1 MGRNPFNNELE
12 WAVLGKYLR
21 VYDGERTYEG
31 WGVRMH
37 HDKYSI
43 LLHSATNTTT
53 GEQLGTVFVRD
64 CEAFEVLRQRK
75 HVEWRELD
83 DLQPYPGYDFPFTPT
98 DNMIRRCYR
107 NNSAGGFPVV
117 REDGTIINGH
127 KRLRAAEVA
136 GLDGHPVEVLN
147 VTDEQA
153 EELFRVAHRREIQQ
167 QEQEEGTTI
176 STESGQRID
185 GTRRRG
191 YHSSR

>member
-1 MGRNPFNNELE
+1 
-12 WAVLGKYLR
+12 
-21 VYDGERTYEG
+21 
-31 WGVRMH
+31 
-37 HDKYSI
+37 
-43 LLHSATNTTT
+43 
-53 GEQLGTVFVRD
+53 
-64 CEAFEVLRQRK
+64 
-75 HVEWRELD
+75 
-83 DLQPYPGYDFPFTPT
+83 
-98 DNMIRRCYR
+98 MIRRCYR

-167 QEQEEGTTI
+167 QEQEEGTTP
-176 STESGQRID
+176 SPRSGQRIG

>member
-1 MGRNPFNNELE
+1 MVRERVTVGCT
-12 WAVLGKYLR
+12 GKYVR
-21 VYDGERTYEG
+21 VYDGEKTYEA

-37 HDKYSI
+37 HDKYI
-43 LLHSATNTTT
+43 FLIHNATNTTT
-53 GEQLGTVFVRD
+53 GEQSGTVFVCD
-64 CEAFEVLRQRK
+64 CEAFEVLEQRK
-75 HVEWRELD
+75 HVEWRKLD

-167 QEQEEGTTI
+167 QEEGTTP
-176 STESGQRID
+176 STKSGQRIG

-191 YHSSR
+191 YHSSP